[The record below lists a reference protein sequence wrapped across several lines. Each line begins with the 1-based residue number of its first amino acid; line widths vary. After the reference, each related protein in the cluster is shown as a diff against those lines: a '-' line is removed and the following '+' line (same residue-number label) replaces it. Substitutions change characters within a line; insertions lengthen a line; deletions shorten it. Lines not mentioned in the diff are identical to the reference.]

1 MHLIARNMANAFR
14 LAVFMRVPESRMPVM
29 WWQVVAF
36 TLLGAAVP
44 LLGSLLET
52 GLDGVFQ
59 KHALQGMLF
68 HVPLLVCAA
77 IAVAY
82 AARRPEKSLALV
94 QMLLMIAVA
103 VDILCLA
110 MAQLQLGGI
119 AGRPLVRAI
128 ARAAPQWSLVLP
140 ALWLALASLVAMA
153 RLLAIP
159 PRARLLPIL
168 IAASLIA
175 LPLAAIY
182 RDRTMWSES
191 YDDRKAEAESYLRN
205 NLTQEDI
212 FYRQPELL
220 ARELAALQ
228 PQRPGV
234 TEVFFIGMAGHGYQ
248 DVFKKEVD
256 AVTELMH
263 ERFDAKGHTIR
274 LINNRQTL
282 ATTPIASVTSLNA
295 SLKRMAA
302 VMDVAED
309 ILVLFLT
316 SHGSEAHRF
325 SLDLYPMQFKEL
337 DPAALRKSLDDAGI
351 KHRVVVISA
360 CYSGGFID
368 ALKDDNTLVIT
379 AAAPD
384 RNSFGCSNEN
394 DWTYFGK
401 AYFDEALR
409 KTTSFT
415 EAFTLA
421 KPVIEAREK
430 KDDYT
435 PSDPRIAEGA
445 GIKIKLAALQAQLTG
460 AALSAASAP
469 LAAPISDA
477 AARYAAL
484 VYDQQFF
491 DVERAACLAST
502 KGTGPDA
509 MIARKADTFGGLTPA
524 HAAWPQLTVAWDRY
538 AEEMCNRI
546 SEPRLRRESFA
557 RHLRASSHP
566 AEIESMLKF
575 YATPRGEKWQA
586 AEKRALQLMFED
598 VAKRQ
603 DALQMQFYGTY
614 VETQDRVYKAY
625 SEGEAK
631 KKR

>member
-1 MHLIARNMANAFR
+1 MANAFR

-68 HVPLLVCAA
+68 HVPLLVCAG

-82 AARRPEKSLALV
+82 AARLPEKSLAVV

-103 VDILCLA
+103 VDVLCLA
-110 MAQLQLGGI
+110 FAQLQLGGI
-119 AGRPLVRAI
+119 AGRPLARVI
-128 ARAAPQWSLVLP
+128 ARVALQWSLVLP
-140 ALWLALASLVAMA
+140 ALWLALASVVAMS

-159 PRARLLPIL
+159 PRARMLPIL

-182 RDRTMWSES
+182 RDRAMWSES

-220 ARELAALQ
+220 ARELAALE

-256 AVTELMH
+256 AVTELMR

-274 LINNRQTL
+274 LINNRQTV

-295 SLKRMAA
+295 SLKRTAA
-302 VMDVAED
+302 VMDVEED

-415 EAFTLA
+415 DAFALA
-421 KPVIEAREK
+421 KPAIEAREK

-445 GIKIKLAALQAQLTG
+445 GIKMRLAALQAQLAGTKSIS
-460 AALSAASAP
+460 APAPPPAIIADAAS
-469 LAAPISDA
+469 
-477 AARYAAL
+477 RYAAL
-484 VYDQQFF
+484 VYDQKFF
-491 DVERAACLAST
+491 DVERAACLASSQN
-502 KGTGPDA
+502 TGPDA
-509 MIARKADTFGGLTPA
+509 MVARKADTFGGLTPA

-538 AEEMCNRI
+538 AEEMCNRF
-546 SEPRLRRESFA
+546 SEPSLRRESFA
-557 RHLRASSHP
+557 RHLRAGSAP
-566 AEIESMLKF
+566 AEIEAMIQF
-575 YATPRGEKWQA
+575 YATPRGEKWHT
-586 AEKRALQLMFED
+586 AEKRATQLMLDE

-603 DALQMQFYGTY
+603 DAVQMSLYAAY

-625 SEGEAK
+625 SEAEAK
-631 KKR
+631 KRR